1 MSSIFPFTV
10 QDPVQEAAAED
21 SLPVFRELAYD
32 YQNNCLLRKGGKP
45 YLIEK
50 DEALKVWI
58 YKALKA
64 KRFVWQA
71 YSHTYGT
78 EVENVIG
85 LSNSPEIIDSEVK
98 RYITETLMVNP
109 YIQELSDFSFTHESS
124 IVTAGYTVTTIYGR
138 FTHESEVYNE

>member
-1 MSSIFPFTV
+1 MNSIFPFTV
-10 QDPVQEAAAED
+10 QDPAQEAAAEET
-21 SLPVFRELAYD
+21 LPVFRELAYD
-32 YQNNCLLRKGGKP
+32 YDYNCLLRKGGKP
-45 YLIEK
+45 YIIEK

-64 KRFVWQA
+64 KRFVWPA

-78 EVENVIG
+78 EIDNVIG
-85 LSNSPEIIDSEVK
+85 LLNSPEITDSEIK

-109 YIQELSDFSFTHESS
+109 YIQELSDFSFEHESS
-124 IVTAGYTVTTIYGR
+124 IVVASYTVTTVYGR

>member
-10 QDPVQEAAAED
+10 QDTAQEAAAEEH
-21 SLPVFRELAYD
+21 LPVFRELAYD
-32 YQNNCLLRKGGKP
+32 YENNCLLRRGGKP

-58 YKALKA
+58 YKALKT

-78 EVENVIG
+78 EIENVVG
-85 LSNSPEIIDSEVK
+85 LANSPEIIDSEIK

-109 YIQELSDFSFTHESS
+109 YIQELSDFSFAHEAS
-124 IVTAGYTVTTIYGR
+124 VVVAGYTVTTVYGR

>member
-10 QDPVQEAAAED
+10 QDPMQEAAAED
-21 SLPVFRELAYD
+21 SLPVFKELAYD
-32 YQNNCLLRKGGKP
+32 YQSNSLLRKGGKP

-85 LSNSPEIIDSEVK
+85 MSNSAEIIDSEIK

-109 YIQELSDFSFTHESS
+109 YIQELSDFSFVHESS
-124 IVTAGYTVTTIYGR
+124 TVVANYTVTTVYGR